1 MNTATQLHSH
11 LADMERAFRLA
22 TRAPALLA
30 VDGAEVASDLPERSV
45 PLDELRQLLLH
56 GPKSTRAAQK
66 TAGTATVPL
75 CGR

>member
-1 MNTATQLHSH
+1 MNAATQLHSP

-56 GPKSTRAAQK
+56 GQARK

>member
-1 MNTATQLHSH
+1 
-11 LADMERAFRLA
+11 LA

-56 GPKSTRAAQK
+56 GQARK